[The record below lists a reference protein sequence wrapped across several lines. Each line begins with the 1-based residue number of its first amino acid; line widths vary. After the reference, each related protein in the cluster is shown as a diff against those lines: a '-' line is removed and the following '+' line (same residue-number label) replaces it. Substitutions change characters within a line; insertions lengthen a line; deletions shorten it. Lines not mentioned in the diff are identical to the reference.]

1 MSIII
6 FLIILGILVLVH
18 EFGHFI
24 VAKKNGVLV
33 EEFGFG
39 FPPRIFGKKI
49 GETIYSFN
57 LIPFGGFVKL
67 FGEEYKEVGTG
78 SDLTAAKK
86 KGAFVYKSPSIKAL
100 IIVAGVIMNIVLA
113 VFLYYFTLSLNNFR
127 SELLPLLN
135 NYSFRFGKQENR
147 IVVGGISPNSPASKT
162 KIQTGDITM
171 QAGAKNGEGT
181 IDWFPISRTDQ
192 FINFVK
198 NSQDKEI
205 YLRLE
210 NLINGE
216 TKTIRVTPKYDQRLK
231 RAIIGINLVE
241 AAVIA
246 YDTPADRIFSGLF
259 HSYNISAYN
268 VSGLRYLFAQSF
280 KQRSV
285 EPIAQGSAG
294 PIGIFKVVSE
304 LIESSGK
311 KVVIN
316 LLNLLALLSLS
327 LAIIN
332 MIPFPALDGGR
343 FVMVLYEWI
352 TGRRFNAV
360 IEKYLVVGGFLL
372 LMALALLVA
381 VNDILKIYLHS

>member
-24 VAKKNGVLV
+24 AAKKNGVLV

-39 FPPRIFGKKI
+39 FPPRLIGKKI

-67 FGEEYKEVGTG
+67 FGEEYKEVGTDR
-78 SDLTAAKK
+78 DLTAARKK
-86 KGAFVYKSPSIKAL
+86 RAFVYKPPSIKAL
-100 IIVAGVIMNIVLA
+100 IIVAGVLMNIILA

-127 SELLPLLN
+127 SEPLPLLN

-147 IVVGGISPNSPASKT
+147 IVVGDISPNSPASQT
-162 KIQTGDITM
+162 KIQIGDIAM
-171 QAGAKNGEGT
+171 QAGAKNTGEN
-181 IDWFPISRTDQ
+181 IDWFSISRPDQ
-192 FINFVK
+192 FIDFVK

-205 YLRLE
+205 YLQLE

-216 TKTIRVTPKYDQRLK
+216 TKTIQVTPKYDQKLK
-231 RAIIGINLVE
+231 RAIIGINLIE
-241 AAVIA
+241 AVVIT
-246 YDTPADRIFSGLF
+246 YDTPADRVFSGFL

-280 KQRSV
+280 KQKSV

-294 PIGIFKVVSE
+294 PIGIFKLVSE
-304 LIESSGK
+304 LVESSGK

-327 LAIIN
+327 LAITN

-360 IEKYLVVGGFLL
+360 IEKYLVVGGFLF
-372 LMALALLVA
+372 LMVLALLVA
-381 VNDILKIYLHS
+381 MNDIIKIYR